1 MKLIGSTTSPYVR
14 RIRLLLGNQ
23 PYDFVNLDIYGEGRA
38 ELRRINPAL
47 KVPML
52 EDRGQAIFD
61 SRVIARYLLQS
72 GLGGPAIPHPL
83 SWEQENL
90 LTLID
95 AANDSFVTLLLSKR
109 SGLDI
114 DQDTLFYNLQHE
126 RIRMTFSELAKRV
139 RQGEF
144 EDWHYPSICL
154 FCLVD
159 WVDYRKIAD
168 FAGVEDLLA
177 FRDGNRMQPMVGE
190 TDPRG

>member
-14 RIRLLLGNQ
+14 RIRLLLAER
-23 PYDFVNLDIYGEGRA
+23 PCDFVNLDIYGEGRA
-38 ELRRINPAL
+38 ELRRVNPAL

-52 EDRGQAIFD
+52 EDEGQSIFD
-61 SRVIARYLLQS
+61 SRVIARYLIEK
-72 GLGGPAIPHPL
+72 GLSDQTGQAPL

-114 DQDTLFYNLQHE
+114 NQDTLFYNLQHE
-126 RIRMTFSELAKRV
+126 RIRTTFKELVRRV
-139 RQGEF
+139 EQGEF
-144 EDWHYPSICL
+144 EQWHYPSICL

-159 WVDYRKIAD
+159 WVDFRNIAD
-168 FAGVEDLLA
+168 FSEFEALLA
-177 FRDGNRMQPMVGE
+177 FRDRNRDQPMVSE
-190 TDPRG
+190 TNPRG